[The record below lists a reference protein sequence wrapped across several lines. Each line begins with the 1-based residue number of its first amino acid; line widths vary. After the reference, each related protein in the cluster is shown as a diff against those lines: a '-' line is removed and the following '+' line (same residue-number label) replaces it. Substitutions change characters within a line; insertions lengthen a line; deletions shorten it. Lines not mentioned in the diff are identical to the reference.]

1 MENRELLNVCEVKL
15 TYQSKIKASDR
26 YHISKSE
33 DVYEVLRNCYDED
46 TLQYRETFKIL
57 LINQANKV
65 LGVSN
70 ISEGGITETG
80 ADIRLILQAALLGNA
95 TAIILS
101 HNHPSGNIFPS
112 SIDKT
117 LTSRII
123 KAAEL
128 MNIRVLDHIIITSDT
143 YYSFADEGMLI

>member
-1 MENRELLNVCEVKL
+1 MENKELLKVCEVKL
-15 TYQSKIKASDR
+15 TYQSKIKASER
-26 YHISKSE
+26 YHISTSE
-33 DVYEVLRNCYDED
+33 DAYKVLKGCYDES

-57 LINQANKV
+57 LINQASKV

-80 ADIRLILQAALLGNA
+80 ADVRLILQAALLGNA
-95 TAIILS
+95 TGIILS

-112 SIDKT
+112 AIDKA

-128 MNIRVLDHIIITSDT
+128 VNIRVLDHIIITSDT
-143 YYSFADEGMLI
+143 FYSFSDEGMLI

>member
-1 MENRELLNVCEVKL
+1 MENNELLKVCEVKL

-33 DVYEVLRNCYDED
+33 DVYEVLKNCYDED

>member
-33 DVYEVLRNCYDED
+33 DVYEVLKNCYDED

>member
-1 MENRELLNVCEVKL
+1 MENRELLKVCEVKL

-33 DVYEVLRNCYDED
+33 DVYEVLKNCYDED

-123 KAAEL
+123 KAAAL